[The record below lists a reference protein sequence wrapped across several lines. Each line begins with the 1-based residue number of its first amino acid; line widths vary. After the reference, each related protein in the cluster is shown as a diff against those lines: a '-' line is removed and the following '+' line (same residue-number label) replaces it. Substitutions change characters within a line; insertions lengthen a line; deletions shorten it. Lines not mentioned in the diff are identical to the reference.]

1 MPRLFNRPRG
11 MPRFHQ
17 GRMFNRLTGQR
28 APRLYSGNRP
38 RRASHAFFGTQVSP
52 YGARGGGYGQA
63 HAAHAGHA
71 GNVYAAMLAQARRGQ
86 GTNMGA
92 LHHTPGYTGSRTFRG
107 FRTGGAKAKQDAYK
121 KFIGDKT
128 RKDFGSYA
136 DWRRFRRQGKRVA
149 RQAKREF
156 AQSYVNPFGTTHKR
170 GRISVRQ
177 NPYTGR
183 RVGQLV
189 GFRGRSTD
197 GTQNRFEKIR
207 GRHEAATKRYN
218 WGQKNPTM
226 TGFRSGGLGYMSQR
240 GFERAQGAVQ
250 EREGIRLQQREALK
264 NRAERRAKRQQAQA
278 ELKLRAQQSLWRGQ
292 IGGLSVPRVT
302 GHTFTPNDPM
312 WDRYTVRK
320 GWKDKTG
327 RDRGGSSYWGY
338 RNQPERRLDI
348 AGGEKAKWQWN
359 RPLGKIRTHQQSILS
374 PYRPLSP
381 FSVYEGRRDSKGNP
395 LLNL

>member
-11 MPRFHQ
+11 MPRFYQ
-17 GRMFNRLTGQR
+17 GRMFNRLTGRR
-28 APRLYSGNRP
+28 ARRLYSGIRP
-38 RRASHAFFGTQVSP
+38 QRASHIAFPTQVSP

-92 LHHTPGYTGSRTFRG
+92 LHHTPGDTGSRPVRG
-107 FRTGGAKAKQDAYK
+107 FRTGGANAKQDAYK
-121 KFIGDKT
+121 KFIGDKP

-189 GFRGRSTD
+189 GFRGRSTL
-197 GTQNRFEKIR
+197 GTQNRFGKIR

-250 EREGIRLQQREALK
+250 EREGIYKQQK
-264 NRAERRAKRQQAQA
+264 NFQRSLAERRQRARLASPRLRRQQRSRSFSTMAPPT
-278 ELKLRAQQSLWRGQ
+278 QQTYPEIHR
-292 IGGLSVPRVT
+292 I
-302 GHTFTPNDPM
+302 
-312 WDRYTVRK
+312 RY
-320 GWKDKTG
+320 
-327 RDRGGSSYWGY
+327 
-338 RNQPERRLDI
+338 
-348 AGGEKAKWQWN
+348 
-359 RPLGKIRTHQQSILS
+359 
-374 PYRPLSP
+374 
-381 FSVYEGRRDSKGNP
+381 
-395 LLNL
+395 

>member
-1 MPRLFNRPRG
+1 
-11 MPRFHQ
+11 MPRFFQ
-17 GRMFNRLTGQR
+17 GRMVYPSRHRRAGRLH
-28 APRLYSGNRP
+28 PRLYSGRRP
-38 RRASHAFFGTQVSP
+38 RRASHNYFGTQVSP
-52 YGARGGGYGQA
+52 YGAGGGGRRQY
-63 HAAHAGHA
+63 HAGHA
-71 GNVYAAMLAQARRGQ
+71 GPAGNVYRAMLGQARSGR
-86 GTNMGA
+86 GTNLGL
-92 LHHTPGYTGSRTFRG
+92 LHHTPGYTGSRTFKT
-107 FRTGGAKAKQDAYK
+107 FRVKGAKTKRDAYK

-136 DWRRFRRQGKRVA
+136 DWRRFRKQGKRVA

-156 AQSYVNPFGTTHKR
+156 AQSYKNPFGTTHKR

-250 EREGIRLQQREALK
+250 ERAGIRLQQQEAVK
-264 NRAERRAKRQQAQA
+264 KRAERLRKARLASPRLRRQQRSRSFSTMAPPT
-278 ELKLRAQQSLWRGQ
+278 QQTYPEIHR
-292 IGGLSVPRVT
+292 I
-302 GHTFTPNDPM
+302 
-312 WDRYTVRK
+312 RY
-320 GWKDKTG
+320 
-327 RDRGGSSYWGY
+327 
-338 RNQPERRLDI
+338 
-348 AGGEKAKWQWN
+348 
-359 RPLGKIRTHQQSILS
+359 
-374 PYRPLSP
+374 
-381 FSVYEGRRDSKGNP
+381 
-395 LLNL
+395 